1 MKTKVVKIYK
11 QGEVEE
17 LKIEETYLR
26 KTGEDDLVIE
36 HQFCGLNYIDI
47 NQRNGLY
54 PLKTLPIEVG
64 MEAAGIVTEIGKNVT
79 NFKPGDKVCHCMN
92 IGSFSKKFVVNQ
104 KRVIKLDD
112 KTDLKLA
119 ASATLQGLTA
129 QYLLHHSWLL
139 KKDHTLLIHAV
150 SGGVGQLLCQWAKL
164 IGANVI
170 GTVGTKEKENV
181 AKSLGCDFVIN
192 YDESDFEK
200 LSLDFTNGKGV
211 DVIYDS
217 VGKSTFHK
225 GINILKKKGRI
236 VSFGFS
242 SGKIE
247 PLDINKLRPI
257 SGSIATGGLLTYI
270 NDPIEMQNN
279 ANQLFNLINQEK
291 LKISIYKEY
300 KIEEIQKAHHQLE
313 NRKTTGKIIFNI

>member
-1 MKTKVVKIYK
+1 MKTKAVKIYK

-17 LKIEETYLR
+17 LKVEETYIR

-54 PLKTLPIEVG
+54 PLKKLPIEVG

-164 IGANVI
+164 IGATVI
-170 GTVGTKEKENV
+170 GTVGTKDKENV
-181 AKSLGCDFVIN
+181 AKSDGKRLPTTVLKFNRVERPAHPTQKPVELLEWLIKSYTNEGDNVLDNCMGVGSTGIASKKTNRSFIGIELDEN
-192 YDESDFEK
+192 Y
-200 LSLDFTNGKGV
+200 
-211 DVIYDS
+211 
-217 VGKSTFHK
+217 
-225 GINILKKKGRI
+225 
-236 VSFGFS
+236 
-242 SGKIE
+242 
-247 PLDINKLRPI
+247 
-257 SGSIATGGLLTYI
+257 
-270 NDPIEMQNN
+270 
-279 ANQLFNLINQEK
+279 
-291 LKISIYKEY
+291 YKQAVEF
-300 KIEEIQKAHHQLE
+300 IQKQKQE
-313 NRKTTGKIIFNI
+313 

>member
-54 PLKTLPIEVG
+54 PLKKLPIEVG

-139 KKDHTLLIHAV
+139 KKNHTLLIHAV

-192 YDESDFEK
+192 YDENDFEK

-270 NDPIEMQNN
+270 SDPIEMQNN

>member
-54 PLKTLPIEVG
+54 PLKKLPIEVG

-119 ASATLQGLTA
+119 
-129 QYLLHHSWLL
+129 
-139 KKDHTLLIHAV
+139 
-150 SGGVGQLLCQWAKL
+150 
-164 IGANVI
+164 
-170 GTVGTKEKENV
+170 
-181 AKSLGCDFVIN
+181 
-192 YDESDFEK
+192 
-200 LSLDFTNGKGV
+200 TN
-211 DVIYDS
+211 
-217 VGKSTFHK
+217 
-225 GINILKKKGRI
+225 
-236 VSFGFS
+236 
-242 SGKIE
+242 
-247 PLDINKLRPI
+247 
-257 SGSIATGGLLTYI
+257 
-270 NDPIEMQNN
+270 
-279 ANQLFNLINQEK
+279 
-291 LKISIYKEY
+291 
-300 KIEEIQKAHHQLE
+300 
-313 NRKTTGKIIFNI
+313 

>member
-36 HQFCGLNYIDI
+36 HKFCGLNYIDI

-54 PLKTLPIEVG
+54 PLKKLPIEVG
-64 MEAAGIVTEIGKNVT
+64 MEAAGIVMEIGKNVT

-112 KTDLKLA
+112 KTDLKIA

-139 KKDHTLLIHAV
+139 KKNHTLLIHAV

-170 GTVGTKEKENV
+170 GTVGSKQKENI
-181 AKSLGCDFVIN
+181 AKNLGCNFVIN
-192 YDESDFEK
+192 YNEKDFEK
-200 LSLDFTNGKGV
+200 LTLDYTNGNGV

-217 VGKSTFHK
+217 VGKSTFQK
-225 GINILKKKGRI
+225 GINVLKKKGRI

-247 PLDINKLRPI
+247 PFDINKLRPI

-270 NDPIEMQNN
+270 SDPIEMQNN
-279 ANQLFNLINQEK
+279 ANQLFHLINQEK
-291 LKISIYKEY
+291 LKISIYKQY
-300 KIEEIQKAHHQLE
+300 KIEEIQKAHYQLE
-313 NRKTTGKIIFNI
+313 NRKTTGKIIFSI

>member
-129 QYLLHHSWLL
+129 QYLLHHSWRL

-270 NDPIEMQNN
+270 SDPIEMQNN

>member
-54 PLKTLPIEVG
+54 PLKKLPIEVG
-64 MEAAGIVTEIGKNVT
+64 MEAAGIVMEIGKNVT

-192 YDESDFEK
+192 YDENDFEK

-257 SGSIATGGLLTYI
+257 SGSITTGGLLTYI
-270 NDPIEMQNN
+270 SDPIEMQNN
-279 ANQLFNLINQEK
+279 ANQLFHLINQEK
-291 LKISIYKEY
+291 LKISIYKQY
-300 KIEEIQKAHHQLE
+300 KIEEIQKAHYQLE
-313 NRKTTGKIIFNI
+313 NRKTTGKIIFSI